1 MNEEE
6 EEEEENEATAT
17 THRSSNIL
25 EHEEDVVFS
34 IVRVV
39 VDISFLFCASDVMER
54 EKETFWL
61 F

>member
-1 MNEEE
+1 LNEEE

-39 VDISFLFCASDVMER
+39 VDIFLCVRCNSVKR
-54 EKETFWL
+54 RGKFW
-61 F
+61 